1 MEDHKMNQLV
11 AKKTLTRK
19 WKNLYLEIAGN
30 GKIAIEKLEKSEF
43 DIILL
48 DIQMPV
54 MDGYE
59 TAKHIREKMPE
70 RIANLPI
77 LAMTAHAHLARD
89 NKFAEF
95 GMDDCVLKPFVPED
109 LFKKITIYL
118 GKNN

>member
-1 MEDHKMNQLV
+1 MNQLV

-19 WKNLYLEIAGN
+19 WKNIELQIADN
-30 GKIAIEKLEKSEF
+30 GKIALEKLEEHEF

-59 TAKHIREKMPE
+59 TAKYIREEMPE
-70 RIANLPI
+70 KVANLPV
-77 LAMTAHAHLARD
+77 LAMTAHAHLAKD

-95 GMDDCVLKPFVPED
+95 GMDDCVLKPFVPDD
-109 LFKKITIYL
+109 LFRKISLYL
-118 GKNN
+118 QKGRG